1 MKTQLENER
10 LQNAEGKKKIKVY
23 VENLTNENKSL
34 MEQKNVLET
43 NLHDITAEKYRIEE
57 SLGQL
62 QSTLQH
68 TIQQVIIIIIF
79 YYFFNWILK
88 NFFN

>member
-34 MEQKNVLET
+34 MEQKSVLET
-43 NLHDITAEKYRIEE
+43 NLHDITAEKYRIDE

-68 TIQQVIIIIIF
+68 TIQQVIIFTI
-79 YYFFNWILK
+79 NWIFKFLLIS
-88 NFFN
+88 NS